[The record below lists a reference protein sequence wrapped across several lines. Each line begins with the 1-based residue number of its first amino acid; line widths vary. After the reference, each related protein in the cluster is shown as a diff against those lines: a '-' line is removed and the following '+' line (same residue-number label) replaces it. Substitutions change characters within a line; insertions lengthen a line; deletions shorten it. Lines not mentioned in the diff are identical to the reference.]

1 MKIDEATVEWINGSS
16 LGVPFF
22 CLSYT
27 AISPM
32 DIYIYI
38 VYFLVKGL
46 YTQCSSPSGV
56 QSRGPYLNSNDLS
69 LHLLGHLT
77 LPA

>member
-1 MKIDEATVEWINGSS
+1 MADPKNKYCKDGSGGSWSCKMKIDEATVEWINGSS

-32 DIYIYI
+32 DIYI
-38 VYFLVKGL
+38 
-46 YTQCSSPSGV
+46 
-56 QSRGPYLNSNDLS
+56 
-69 LHLLGHLT
+69 
-77 LPA
+77 